1 MKKKSNYIPL
11 ILFLAISLIFF
22 VLKPVNNDFE
32 LKLSS
37 SELHLISGKTLD
49 LSELRGEFYIIH
61 FFASWCGNCKDDFV
75 ALEVIKA
82 KTSVPVIGIAVN
94 DNFNKLKSL
103 LNKGRWPYDHV
114 AIDFD
119 NTIAKLVRNKAIPE
133 TFVINPEGKVVFR
146 HLGAL
151 DRRLVEKHIIPLLKN
166 EK

>member
-32 LKLSS
+32 SKLSS
-37 SELHLISGKTLD
+37 SELQLLSGEKLD
-49 LSELRGEFYIIH
+49 LSELRGGFYIIH
-61 FFASWCGNCKDDFV
+61 FFASWCGNCKDDFA
-75 ALEVIKA
+75 ALDAIK
-82 KTSVPVIGIAVN
+82 SNINVPVIGIAVN
-94 DNFNKLKSL
+94 DKLNKLNL
-103 LNKGRWPYDHV
+103 LNKTRWPYDYI
-114 AIDFD
+114 AIDSD
-119 NTIAKLVRNKAIPE
+119 NSIAKLVRNKAIPE

-146 HLGAL
+146 HLGSL